1 MIASAAIVAAA
12 GLGAILAFMPID
24 TPAIGLP
31 EAQASQAAAMASDGL
46 KTSAGPDLEPAA
58 GADAQVAQAQPAAQE
73 PRQTQYG
80 LWTFSCADVPEGEP
94 AKCAAQLAIRDKT
107 RNVTVV
113 NWLIGHNKDKELLM
127 EITTPVDVLIGP
139 GLQLGIGDGAAQGF
153 PYLSCAPTG
162 CLTRIRPDPQLL
174 EALREAQTVK
184 LTIATP
190 AGKSLTFSIKVGGLA
205 ESLDA
210 LARSTAG

>member
-1 MIASAAIVAAA
+1 MASVAVVAAA
-12 GLGAILAFMPID
+12 GMGAVLAFMPMD

-31 EAQASQAAAMASDGL
+31 EAQAGQAAAMASDGL
-46 KTSAGPDLEPAA
+46 KTSADPDLAPAA
-58 GADAQVAQAQPAAQE
+58 AAQVAQSQPAAQK

-80 LWTFSCADVPEGEP
+80 SWTFSCMDVPAGEP
-94 AKCAAQLAIRDKT
+94 EKCAARLAIRDKT

-139 GLQLGIGDGAAQGF
+139 GLQLGIADGAAQGF
-153 PYLSCAPTG
+153 PYLSCGADG
-162 CLTRIRPDPQLL
+162 CLTRIRPDARLL

-184 LTIATP
+184 LTIVTP
-190 AGKSLTFSIKVGGLA
+190 AGKSLTFAIKVGGIA